1 MSDQP
6 TLPTFLSEWHKFGE
20 AMNLAAKRSLG
31 TRRIGKNKRY
41 GEATGTLRRSLSVRF
56 EGADGGTMIFYAK
69 PPADSYAKFMHEGVN
84 GTIRKHGSPY
94 SYKDKAP
101 PISAIRKWMKAKP
114 VRLRNKDGQFIEQ
127 TESRINSAA
136 YGIAQ
141 GIKRNG
147 IVGIKYYQRAYD
159 AMWPLWKDRLADSME
174 EDIVNQM
181 MIDLG
186 SDDVTQI
193 QQ

>member
-1 MSDQP
+1 VSDQT

-20 AMNLAAKRSLG
+20 AMNLAAKRTLG

-41 GEATGTLRRSLSVRF
+41 GEATGTLRRSLSVRV
-56 EGADGGTMIFYAK
+56 EGPDGGTLIFYAK
-69 PPADSYAKFMHEGVN
+69 PPADSYAKFMNEGVN

-94 SYKDKAP
+94 SYTDKAP

-141 GIKRNG
+141 GIKKNG
-147 IVGIKYYQRAYD
+147 IVGLKYYQRAYD
-159 AMWPLWKDRLADSME
+159 VMWPRWQERLYDSIEKD
-174 EDIVNQM
+174 V
-181 MIDLG
+181 
-186 SDDVTQI
+186 VTQMLLDLDAGNVTEI
-193 QQ
+193 KE